1 MPKTKSFLIVFITV
15 IILTSLA
22 CAPKSRDLY
31 KATNISEEIY
41 NEMTPQV
48 DLALKNSK
56 QNSDRYNTLLKVREK
71 LSQYKQSHEKCMEV
85 ITEWDKTGEIPDNAR
100 SNYNDMKDSISEA
113 VILAQTVY
121 IYPSECTSRTGLKG
135 KASNNCF

>member
-1 MPKTKSFLIVFITV
+1 MPKTKSFLIIFITV

-56 QNSDRYNTLLKVREK
+56 QNSDRYNTLLKVRE
-71 LSQYKQSHEKCMEV
+71 
-85 ITEWDKTGEIPDNAR
+85 
-100 SNYNDMKDSISEA
+100 
-113 VILAQTVY
+113 
-121 IYPSECTSRTGLKG
+121 
-135 KASNNCF
+135 

>member
-1 MPKTKSFLIVFITV
+1 MPKTKSFLIIFITV

-41 NEMTPQV
+41 NEVSPQV
-48 DLALKNSK
+48 DLALENTEP
-56 QNSDRYNTLLKVREK
+56 NSDRYKTLIKVREK
-71 LSQYKQSHEKCMEV
+71 LGQYKQSHDKCMEV
-85 ITEWDKTGEIPDNAR
+85 ITEWDKTGEIPENAR
-100 SNYNDMKDSISEA
+100 SNYNDMKNSISEA

-121 IYPSECTSRTGLKG
+121 IYPSECTSRIALKG
-135 KASNNCF
+135 KASNNCS